1 MAISDQFKGL
11 DMKNLIGGPL
21 SAAADA
27 SVVLA
32 NSTADFINKVGFDT
46 DGKTR
51 TVKFG
56 YHQTSQNDDGTTNQD
71 EMNVDVP
78 ILAITP
84 IPNLQIDDVDIL
96 FDMEV
101 KETSKTESSN
111 DLSASG
117 SASLG
122 FLGFKM
128 SVSGSVSSHSSNTR
142 SSDNSAKYH
151 VEVTASNHGTPEGL
165 ARVLD
170 MMAANISPALISSTP
185 KDADGQ
191 ALSDERKKKVERNKK
206 LSAEVTELNRQLS
219 AAKNAYDSQLT
230 QFKRTASSQL
240 NEFLSNINSELSK
253 LGTAPDGETE
263 EQKAA
268 REEKINKWNTIREQL
283 SASWNDFQNMIS
295 GNMEQIADSLTDDEK
310 NKGLE
315 KLSETFA
322 LKGIDVEKVEVKDY
336 EAGTAEK
343 PNKYSAMLQAQNA
356 ALKGKLQVK
365 ALEEKYLAKDTEYN
379 NAIAG
384 I

>member
-32 NSTADFINKVGFDT
+32 NSTADFINKVGFDS

-56 YHQTSQNDDGTTNQD
+56 YHQTSQNDDGTTNKD

-117 SASLG
+117 SASVG

-128 SVSGSVSSHSSNTR
+128 NVSGSVSSHSSNTR

-191 ALSDERKKKVERNKK
+191 DLSDERKKKVKQNKK
-206 LSAEVTELNRQLS
+206 LSMEVTDLNRQVS
-219 AAKNAYDSQLT
+219 AAKNSYESQLT
-230 QFKRTASSQL
+230 QFKRVASSQL
-240 NEFLSNINSELSK
+240 NEYLTKINSEISNYD
-253 LGTAPDGETE
+253 TVPEGETD

-268 REEKINKWNTIREQL
+268 REGNLAKWNTVREQL

-295 GNMEQIADSLTDDEK
+295 GNMEQVADSLTDEEK
-310 NKGLE
+310 KSGKSE
-315 KLSETFA
+315 LSAVFA
-322 LKGIDVEKVEVKDY
+322 LKGIDSTKEEVVEYKKDSGD
-336 EAGTAEK
+336 A
-343 PNKYSAMLQAQNA
+343 PSKYAAMLEAQNA

-365 ALEEKYLAKDTEYN
+365 ELEEKLLKKNTEYN
-379 NAIAG
+379 NSIAG